1 MAAMH
6 SQFFNK
12 NIKAPPLLLAEGAPY
27 LSAII
32 FYYHKTTYRVIRIIF
47 DMITMY
53 YMVQLMM
60 CYVQNNYLKL

>member
-1 MAAMH
+1 MAVRH
-6 SQFFNK
+6 SHFFNK
-12 NIKAPPLLLAEGAPY
+12 IIKAPPLLPAEGAPY

-32 FYYHKTTYRVIRIIF
+32 FYYHKTRYRVIRIIF